1 MISIN
6 NLNVSYKKNEFV
18 LENLTL
24 EMEQNKIH
32 GIVGLNGSGKT
43 TLLNSIFGLKD
54 IKEGEILFENKKL
67 FKKQIAFL
75 PTENHFYSY
84 ITAREY
90 LNLFLNKNFDI
101 EQWNL
106 LFKLPLDKIIDTF
119 STGMKKKLAFLGILK
134 QDKQVIIL
142 DEPFNGI
149 DIETGRIIRSII
161 IKLKERNKTI
171 IVTSHI
177 IETLTNMCDYIHYL
191 NDKKI
196 EYSVEKNEFDKFE
209 KEIFSTI
216 EDKNKTILDD
226 LIDN

>member
-6 NLNVSYKKNEFV
+6 NLKVFYKKNEFV
-18 LENLTL
+18 LDDLNL
-24 EMEQNKIH
+24 EIEQNKIH
-32 GIVGLNGSGKT
+32 GIVGMNGSGKT
-43 TLLNSIFGLKD
+43 TLLNSIFGL
-54 IKEGEILFENKKL
+54 INIYQGEILFENQKL
-67 FKKQIAFL
+67 LKKQIAFL
-75 PTENHFYSY
+75 PTENHYYSY

-90 LNLFLNKNFDI
+90 LNLFSNKEFDL

-106 LFKLPLDKIIDTF
+106 LFKLPLDKIIDSF

-134 QDKQVIIL
+134 MDKPLIIL

-149 DIETGRIIRSII
+149 DMETGRIIRAII
-161 IKLKERNKTI
+161 LKLKEKNKTI

-177 IETLTNMCDYIHYL
+177 IETLTNMCDYLHYL

-196 EYSVEKNEFDKFE
+196 EYSVDKNDFNKFE
-209 KEIFSTI
+209 EEIFSSI

-226 LIDN
+226 LI

>member
-6 NLNVSYKKNEFV
+6 KLKVFYKKDEFV
-18 LENLTL
+18 LDDLNL
-24 EMEQNKIH
+24 EIEQNKIH
-32 GIVGLNGSGKT
+32 GIVGMNGSGKT
-43 TLLNSIFGLKD
+43 TLLNSIFGLID
-54 IKEGEILFENKKL
+54 IYQGEILFENQKL
-67 FKKQIAFL
+67 LKKQIAFL

-90 LNLFLNKNFDI
+90 LNLFSNKNFDL

-106 LFKLPLDKIIDTF
+106 LFKLPLDKIIDSF

-134 QDKQVIIL
+134 MDKPLIIL

-149 DIETGRIIRSII
+149 DMETGRIIRAII
-161 IKLKERNKTI
+161 LKLKEKNKTI

-196 EYSVEKNEFDKFE
+196 EYSVDKNDFNKFE
-209 KEIFSTI
+209 EEIFSSI

-226 LIDN
+226 LI